1 MIFTSLPLI
10 LASLGAT
17 FSEFAGCLAI
27 FLDGIMNLCGFFTY
41 AFTVFTGSLFA
52 GSIISLTICTGLT
65 ALCSWA
71 VFKWKMNPFLSATAL
86 NLFFGSLISFFSN
99 MFFGTR
105 GVLTSQGFHFP
116 SYAKILLILIT
127 MLLLAAS
134 WFFLF
139 KTKAG
144 LYLRISGSDA
154 DVLESRGVNVDL
166 CRILAWTLAA
176 IFAGLSGICLL
187 LKVGSFVPNLSAG
200 RGWIALAAVF
210 MGRKNLFKVSLSVI
224 LFCILDYI
232 TIALPGFTQALP
244 NGVLLALPYIVCL
257 AVSAF
262 GSKSSS

>member
-27 FLDGIMNLCGFFTY
+27 FLDGIMNLCAFFTY
-41 AFTVFTGSLFA
+41 AFTVFTGSLLA
-52 GSIISLTICTGLT
+52 GSVISLIICTGLVSLS
-65 ALCSWA
+65 AWA

-99 MFFGTR
+99 LFFGTR
-105 GVLTSQGFHFP
+105 GVLATHGFAFP
-116 SYAKILLILIT
+116 PYAKICLIILTVI
-127 MLLLAAS
+127 LLAAS

-144 LYLRISGSDA
+144 LYVRIAGSDA
-154 DVLESRGVNVDL
+154 DVLESRGINVDL
-166 CRILAWTLAA
+166 CRILAWTLAG
-176 IFAGLSGICLL
+176 IFAGLSGVCLL

-210 MGRKNLFKVSLSVI
+210 MGNKNLFKVSLSVI
-224 LFCILDYI
+224 LFCIIDYI

-244 NGVLLALPYIVCL
+244 SGVLLALPYIVCL
-257 AVSAF
+257 AVSAV
-262 GSKSSS
+262 GKKK

>member
-27 FLDGIMNLCGFFTY
+27 FLDGIMNLCAFFTY
-41 AFTVFTGSLFA
+41 AFTVFTGSFLA
-52 GSIISLTICTGLT
+52 GSLISLLICT
-65 ALCSWA
+65 ALVSLSAWA

-99 MFFGTR
+99 LFFGTR
-105 GVLTSQGFHFP
+105 GVLATHGFAFP
-116 SYAKILLILIT
+116 PYAKICLIILTVI
-127 MLLLAAS
+127 LLAAS

-144 LYLRISGSDA
+144 LYVRIAGSDA

-166 CRILAWTLAA
+166 CRILAWTLAG

-187 LKVGSFVPNLSAG
+187 LKVGSFVPNLGAG

-210 MGRKNLFKVSLSVI
+210 MGNKNLFKVSLSVI
-224 LFCILDYI
+224 LFCIIDYI

-244 NGVLLALPYIVCL
+244 SGVLLALPYIVCL
-257 AVSAF
+257 AVSAV
-262 GSKSSS
+262 GKKK

>member
-27 FLDGIMNLCGFFTY
+27 FLDGIMNLCAFFTY
-41 AFTVFTGSLFA
+41 SFTVFTGSFFL
-52 GSIISLTICTGLT
+52 GSVISLVICTILVS
-65 ALCSWA
+65 LCAWA

-86 NLFFGSLISFFSN
+86 NLFYGSLISFFSN
-99 MFFGTR
+99 LFFGTR
-105 GVLTSQGFHFP
+105 GVLASQGFNAP
-116 SYAKILLILIT
+116 SQARTVLVLFTVIILAL
-127 MLLLAAS
+127 S
-134 WFFLF
+134 WLFLF

-144 LYLRISGSDA
+144 LYLRIAGSDA

-166 CRILAWTLAA
+166 CRLLAWTLAA
-176 IFAGLSGICLL
+176 LLAGLSGICLL

-257 AVSAF
+257 AVSAV
-262 GSKSSS
+262 GKKKRG